1 MLQGGE
7 TGRWMLYNKQQSK
20 YNQHAHINTSLQ
32 EALLEQALKH
42 FPPLASTYEEM
53 LWKVS

>member
-20 YNQHAHINTSLQ
+20 YNQHAHIYTSLQ
-32 EALLEQALKH
+32 EALLEQALK
-42 FPPLASTYEEM
+42 LSTTRVH
-53 LWKVS
+53 LRGDALKS